1 MGASIFPV
9 LVQIAIH
16 QNSFMPIYEFH
27 CQSCARDAEMLIRN
41 RSQKPRCPEC
51 ASTKMKKRL
60 SVFAAGKTGAET
72 PAPACSGN
80 PRACGRCT
88 N

>member
-1 MGASIFPV
+1 MGASNFPV
-9 LVQIAIH
+9 LFQLAFR

-27 CQSCARDAEMLIRN
+27 CQSCTHDSEVLIRN

-51 ASTKMKKRL
+51 GSTKMKKHL
-60 SVFAAGKTGAET
+60 SVFAAGKAGAET
-72 PAPACSGN
+72 PTSACSGN
-80 PRACGRCT
+80 PGACGRCT

>member
-9 LVQIAIH
+9 LIQIAFR
-16 QNSFMPIYEFH
+16 QNPSMPIYEFH
-27 CQSCARDAEMLIRN
+27 CQSCARNSEVLIRN